1 MTLHHQ
7 KFHNKFRACIIVSL
21 SGITRSA
28 PRFYMGRWA
37 ALDEA
42 TMKKRGAKGVCGSNG
57 NGSFE
62 QGRVWLCNFFG
73 IFGHCA
79 RASLSEMKLI
89 EVRWVSQFP

>member
-1 MTLHHQ
+1 MASYTNMTIHHQ

-28 PRFYMGRWA
+28 PRFYMGRRA

-62 QGRVWLCNFFG
+62 QGRV
-73 IFGHCA
+73 
-79 RASLSEMKLI
+79 
-89 EVRWVSQFP
+89 